1 MLNLKKRIYHH
12 VASTGWLFF
21 KLKIEIL
28 NWKKLKRELA
38 KVALK
43 DEINEVSEVASSIQE
58 IVTNLRSELEK
69 NSKKSKERISS
80 SSETLCSKIDD
91 LRNEFKAD
99 FKIFIKNNANSGLI
113 STIEEVRS
121 FSADLGDRIENI
133 EDALE
138 DIHQDLNKEPDENS
152 VHFRF
157 PKILWKLIWYIN
169 FPDEQF
175 FVITTQIPQFWENQ
189 VSKLR

>member
-1 MLNLKKRIYHH
+1 M
-12 VASTGWLFF
+12 
-21 KLKIEIL
+21 
-28 NWKKLKRELA
+28 A
-38 KVALK
+38 KVAVK
-43 DEINEVSEVASSIQE
+43 DEINEVSEVASSIQQM
-58 IVTNLRSELEK
+58 VTNLRSELEK
-69 NSKKSKERISS
+69 NSKKSKERINS

-138 DIHQDLNKEPDENS
+138 DIHQDLNKETDKNF
-152 VHFRF
+152 VRFRF
-157 PKILWKLIWYIN
+157 PKIL
-169 FPDEQF
+169 
-175 FVITTQIPQFWENQ
+175 
-189 VSKLR
+189 